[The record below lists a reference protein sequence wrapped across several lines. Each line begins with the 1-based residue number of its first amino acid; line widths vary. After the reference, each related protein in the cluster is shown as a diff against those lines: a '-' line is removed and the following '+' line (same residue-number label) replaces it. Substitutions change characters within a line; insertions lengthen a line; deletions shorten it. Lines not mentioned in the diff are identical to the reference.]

1 MTTTAARRGGWRP
14 AAKRAWRAVQEIRL
28 PVIRPLAAVV
38 FHGRFVVRRL
48 WNLLLKIVYREPLMR
63 YRCAPVGRR
72 LSLEGEI
79 PQIFGSGRI
88 ALGDDVV
95 IGRRNSWVAGFHGYA
110 GAEIVIGNR
119 THIGYQN
126 ILAAANSI
134 RIGDDVMFAS
144 NVCIFDN
151 PSHPIEPAR
160 RHLPFR
166 LDETAPVVIGNN
178 VWIGMNCFVMR
189 GVTIGDNSVVAAGS
203 VVTRSIP
210 ANSVA
215 AGNPA
220 RVIKS
225 LDDAPGTSVSDDAP
239 PASESRGTNE

>member
-1 MTTTAARRGGWRP
+1 MTHPPTRSGWK
-14 AAKRAWRAVQEIRL
+14 ATAKRAWRGVQEVRL
-28 PVIRPLAAVV
+28 PVVRPVAAVF
-38 FHGRFVVRRL
+38 FHGRFVARRF
-48 WNLLLKIVYREPLMR
+48 WNLLLKIIYREPLMR
-63 YRCAPVGRR
+63 YRCASVGRR

-79 PQIFGSGRI
+79 PDIYGSGRI
-88 ALGDDVV
+88 ELGDDVV

-110 GAEIVIGNR
+110 GAEIVIGNG

-126 ILAAANSI
+126 ILAAATSI
-134 RIGDDVMFAS
+134 RIGDRVRLAS

-151 PSHPIEPAR
+151 PSHPVEPSR

-189 GVTIGDNSVVAAGS
+189 GVTIGDNSVIAAGS
-203 VVTRSIP
+203 IVTRSIP
-210 ANSVA
+210 PNSLA

-225 LDDAPGTSVSDDAP
+225 IAEDLIAAGQAEIAPTPASDAPDA
-239 PASESRGTNE
+239 